1 LDRQVRQVRQEP
13 SASVD
18 AVARTVVDAAVKV
31 HRFLGPGLLE
41 SVYEQCLAHELATR
55 SVAVRRQV
63 PVSVTYDGVVLE
75 AGYRLD
81 LVAGDSA
88 VVEVKAVDQLLR
100 LHEAQVLT
108 YLKLSGFPLGLL
120 LNFNV
125 ELMRDGIKRLVVS
138 R

>member
-1 LDRQVRQVRQEP
+1 
-13 SASVD
+13 
-18 AVARTVVDAAVKV
+18 
-31 HRFLGPGLLE
+31 
-41 SVYEQCLAHELATR
+41 LATR

-63 PVSVTYDGVVLE
+63 PVSITYDGVVLE

-81 LVAGDSA
+81 LVVGDSV

-108 YLKLSGFPLGLL
+108 YLKLSGLPLGLL

-125 ELMRDGIKRLVVS
+125 ELMRNGIKRLVVS